1 MTSKD
6 KAVVSLPVSP
16 WDAILKAAKDQLPS
30 LDSDSSLS
38 DCEEE
43 EPFIFQRYQPV
54 LIPDLTEELAEDL
67 GVDESGTWVTPGRS
81 PSPEPLLLP
90 GRLPIEPTD
99 ERMVQSRD
107 SARQEGR
114 GPGWSSFP
122 ILVDAEEA
130 HSWLESS
137 LRSLCKPRGPQ
148 SPPRCSQGEEATLP
162 LKGELK
168 TEPSDTD
175 FRNSAKRRA
184 LRRERRKMIE
194 RDILQKVTQAAQ
206 SPACG
211 DQGQAAEV
219 GPWPEATSEQSREGW
234 PVLSLKQLEGWDLD
248 YILQSLPGQQDSQ
261 GDSASRSAWWLAD
274 RCQDQGHST
283 GPSQDILLE
292 QLALLCAT
300 QCRVHNP
307 TWKVSADKLR
317 DTQEQVA
324 GIRNASAEPGVQTE
338 RVQKIAESRRLKT
351 EPPTVF
357 IDLRQKE
364 RSEAQECQ
372 SQESSEHSSSDS
384 EEEVESAASVQVAS
398 SWEQRYCTGKSQL
411 LQQLRA
417 FRKGAVPPQLSAPD
431 SHGGQKTQAPEDT
444 AGLQTRRKKHM
455 KLWAEKQNALHLG
468 DPLGTQLLPGM
479 GQL

>member
-38 DCEEE
+38 DGEEE

-54 LIPDLTEELAEDL
+54 LIPDLTEELAEDPI
-67 GVDESGTWVTPGRS
+67 GVDESGNWVTAGRS
-81 PSPEPLLLP
+81 PSPEPLLVP
-90 GRLPIEPTD
+90 RRLPIEPTS
-99 ERMVQSRD
+99 ERMVQSGD
-107 SARQEGR
+107 PAHQEGR
-114 GPGWSSFP
+114 GPGWWSFP

-130 HSWLESS
+130 HAWLESS
-137 LRSLCKPRGPQ
+137 LRSLCEPRGPQ
-148 SPPRCSQGEEATLP
+148 SPPWCSQGEEATLP

-168 TEPSDTD
+168 PEPSD
-175 FRNSAKRRA
+175 FRKSAKHRA

-219 GPWPEATSEQSREGW
+219 GPRPEATSEQSREGW

-248 YILQSLPGQQDSQ
+248 YILQSLPGPQDSQ

-274 RCQDQGHST
+274 RCRDQGHST

-300 QCRVHNP
+300 QSRVHNP

-317 DTQEQVA
+317 DTEEQVA

-338 RVQKIAESRRLKT
+338 QVQKIAESRKLKT

-364 RSEAQECQ
+364 QSEPPECQ
-372 SQESSEHSSSDS
+372 SRE
-384 EEEVESAASVQVAS
+384 
-398 SWEQRYCTGKSQL
+398 RCCTGKSQL

-417 FRKGAVPPQLSAPD
+417 FRKGAVSPQLSATD
-431 SHGGQKTQAPEDT
+431 RTGGQKTQASEDT
-444 AGLQTRRKKHM
+444 AGSQTRRKKHL
-455 KLWAEKQNALHLG
+455 KLWAEKQNALRLG
-468 DPLGTQLLPGM
+468 DPLETQLLPGM